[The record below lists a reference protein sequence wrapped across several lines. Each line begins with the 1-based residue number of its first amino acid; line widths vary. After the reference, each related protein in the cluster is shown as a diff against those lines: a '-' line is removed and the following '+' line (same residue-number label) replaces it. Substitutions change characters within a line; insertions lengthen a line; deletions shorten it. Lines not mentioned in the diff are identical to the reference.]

1 MGQTQRKER
10 GEIVPHSRNNFEY
23 LQCMPQPQCKTL
35 LAECKGRNPEQSNF
49 KRYGINNCGGH
60 QAGKVNYVSI

>member
-1 MGQTQRKER
+1 MYAPASMQDS
-10 GEIVPHSRNNFEY
+10 P
-23 LQCMPQPQCKTL
+23 
-35 LAECKGRNPEQSNF
+35 AECKGRNPEQSKF